1 MSGCGRRS
9 NDNHDEH
16 ALSLCLF
23 FFCLLWRDS
32 VAREAYWGNGAVG
45 IVVSRLEA
53 CGDLPGLAGWV
64 GGDVKAPTFWLEIN
78 GLAE

>member
-1 MSGCGRRS
+1 MGDAVMIITM
-9 NDNHDEH
+9 NMLF
-16 ALSLCLF
+16 LSAF

-32 VAREAYWGNGAVG
+32 VARAAYWGNGAVG

-53 CGDLPGLAGWV
+53 CGDFLGLAGWV
-64 GGDVKAPTFWLEIN
+64 GVDVKAPTFWLEIN